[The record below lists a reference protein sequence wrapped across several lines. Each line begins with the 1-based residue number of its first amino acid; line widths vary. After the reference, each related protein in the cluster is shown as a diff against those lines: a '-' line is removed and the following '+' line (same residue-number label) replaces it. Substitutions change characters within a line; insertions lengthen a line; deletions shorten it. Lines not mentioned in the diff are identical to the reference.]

1 MNANIIVAFIALI
14 ELIFRLY
21 RTKITDQKLWFRW
34 KALAEAMAA
43 IPKHEDY
50 GTKQSKYILGTSKSI

>member
-1 MNANIIVAFIALI
+1 MNANIIVAFIALF

-34 KALAEAMAA
+34 KALAEAMAT
-43 IPKHEDY
+43 IPKHKDY
-50 GTKQSKYILGTSKSI
+50 GTKQSKYILGISESI